1 MAIRIF
7 ADANILIAGADSKT
21 GASNAV
27 IKLAEIG
34 LCRLVV
40 SHQVLEEAERNL
52 RNKLPRALTNFEAQ
66 IRQLALEVVPDPS
79 PQEAA
84 KWEHIIEAKDAPILA
99 AAVIAQVDPYY
110 IKYEALYTICCRA
123 EWVLIKTPSEFIQ
136 SIRTIINTHF
146 GRLD

>member
-7 ADANILIAGADSKT
+7 ADASILIAGADSKT

-99 AAVIAQVDPYY
+99 AAVIAQVDCLITLNTKHFTQYV
-110 IKYEALYTICCRA
+110 A
-123 EWVLIKTPSEFIQ
+123 EQ
-136 SIRTIINTHF
+136 S
-146 GRLD
+146 GY